1 MLKVENLSKIWK
13 DFKLKNVSFEIDKEY
28 CVILGP
34 SGAGK
39 SVLIKCI
46 AGILKPDS
54 GKIILNGED
63 ITNLPPEKRNVG
75 YVPQNYA
82 LFPNKNVYKNI
93 AYGLIIKKS
102 SKLEIDRKVKEIA
115 EFLNISHLLDRDVK
129 TLSGGEQ
136 QRVALAR
143 ALILNPSILLL
154 DEPTSAVDIKIKES
168 IISELKKIKHIP
180 VLHIT
185 HDLAEARTLGEKIG
199 IFMNGE
205 LIAFGD
211 KDILKKPNTKKVA
224 EFLGFNIINNKA
236 IAPEDVIIKDGNEG
250 EVVNIIDYGKYKKV
264 FVKYN
269 NCIIKSFIEENL
281 NIGDKV
287 SIEFRNEIRLEG

>member
-1 MLKVENLSKIWK
+1 MLKVNNLSKIWK
-13 DFKLKNVSFEIDKEY
+13 DFKLKNVSFEIDREY

-54 GKIILNGED
+54 GRIILNGED

-93 AYGLIIKKS
+93 AYGLIIKKVN
-102 SKLEIDRKVKEIA
+102 KLEIDRKVKEIA
-115 EFLNISHLLDRDVK
+115 EFLNISHLLNRDVK

-185 HDLAEARTLGEKIG
+185 HDLAEARTLGEKVG

-211 KDILKKPNTKKVA
+211 KSILKKPKNKKVA
-224 EFLGFNIINNKA
+224 EFLGFNIIDDKA
-236 IAPEDVIIKDGNEG
+236 IAPEDVIIKDGNGG

-269 NCIIKSFIEENL
+269 GYIIKAFTERDL
-281 NIGDKV
+281 NIGDNV
-287 SIEFRNEIRLEG
+287 GLEFREQTKLT

>member
-1 MLKVENLSKIWK
+1 MLKVCNLSKIWK
-13 DFKLKNVSFEIDKEY
+13 DFKLKNVSFEISNEY

-46 AGILKPDS
+46 AGILKVDS
-54 GKIILNGED
+54 GRIILNGRD

-82 LFPNKNVYKNI
+82 LFPNKNAYKNI
-93 AYGLIIKKS
+93 AYGLIIRKVD
-102 SKLEIDRKVKEIA
+102 KLEIDRKVKEIA

-143 ALILNPSILLL
+143 ALVLNPSILLL
-154 DEPTSAVDIKIKES
+154 DEPTSALDIRIKES
-168 IISELKKIKHIP
+168 IISELKKIKDIP

-185 HDLAEARTLGEKIG
+185 HDLAEARTLGEKVG
-199 IFMNGE
+199 IFMDGE

-211 KDILKKPNTKKVA
+211 KDILKKPNNRKVA
-224 EFLGFNIINNKA
+224 EFLGFNVIDNEA
-236 IAPEDVIIKDGNEG
+236 ISPEDVIIKNGNDGIVIN
-250 EVVNIIDYGKYKKV
+250 VIDYGKYKKV
-264 FVKYN
+264 FIKYKN
-269 NCIIKSFIEENL
+269 YLIKSFTEMDL
-281 NIGDKV
+281 NIGDRV
-287 SIEFRNEIRLEG
+287 GLEFRNKIKLSS

>member
-1 MLKVENLSKIWK
+1 MLKVENLSKSWK
-13 DFKLKNVSFEIDKEY
+13 DFRLKNVSFEMDKEY

-54 GKIILNGED
+54 GRILLNGRD

-93 AYGLIIKKS
+93 AYGLIIKKVN
-102 SKLEIDRKVKEIA
+102 KLEIDRKVKEIA
-115 EFLNISHLLDRDVK
+115 EFLNISHLLDRNVK

-199 IFMNGE
+199 IFINGE
-205 LIAFGD
+205 LIAFGA
-211 KDILKKPNTKKVA
+211 KEILKKPKNKKVA
-224 EFLGFNIINNKA
+224 EFLGFNIIDDKA
-236 IAPEDVIIKDGNEG
+236 IAPEDVIIKHGNEG

-269 NCIIKSFIEENL
+269 GYIIKAFTEKDL
-281 NIGDKV
+281 NVGDKV
-287 SIEFRNEIRLEG
+287 GLEFRNEVEIKH